1 MDRYARLVSA
11 LGGILQPV
19 RPARLKTSEKLPDPE
34 REHFVKKAK
43 WKSLPGNRYQ
53 PGEKTSVDNLEWVA
67 NPSVAGFE
75 LDWA

>member
-11 LGGILQPV
+11 LGGVLKPV
-19 RPARLKTSEKLPDPE
+19 RPARTKTPEKLSDPE
-34 REHFVKKAK
+34 REHFLKKAK

-53 PGEKTSVDNLEWVA
+53 SGDRTPVDNMEWVT